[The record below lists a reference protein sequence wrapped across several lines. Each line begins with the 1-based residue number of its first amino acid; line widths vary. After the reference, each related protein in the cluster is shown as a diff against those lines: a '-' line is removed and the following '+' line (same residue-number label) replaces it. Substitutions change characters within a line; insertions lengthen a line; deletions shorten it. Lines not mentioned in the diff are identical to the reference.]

1 MNILDNSSKN
11 VLIKG
16 WEKKWKKEVRDAVQ
30 KSWWFWFKDNT
41 CKYSLQFFQPCMPI
55 RSTSEPFQHPWES
68 RVRLQWECLEL
79 CTDLHSQEKIF
90 RRKSCFE
97 LPWERLTVVPPT
109 SLASVTSFPL
119 LLRRCTVTLSAGAFV
134 RWVSLYDHNHL
145 HVVILKNWRQSGLH
159 TP

>member
-1 MNILDNSSKN
+1 MWVWILDEYSWQQQQKCSYKR
-11 VLIKG
+11 LGK
-16 WEKKWKKEVRDAVQ
+16 KKWKKEVRDAVQ

-109 SLASVTSFPL
+109 SLASVTSLPL
-119 LLRRCTVTLSAGAFV
+119 LLRDV
-134 RWVSLYDHNHL
+134 RWHSQQGLLWDESRCMTTTIYMLLY
-145 HVVILKNWRQSGLH
+145 
-159 TP
+159 